1 MSIIF
6 RKCCIQG
13 DDIPTPV
20 TTENNQGSTIGID
33 VISTPVTSVDVTA
46 SDTSTPAEKEV
57 PIEPSNQVDGT
68 RNGNHISK

>member
-6 RKCCIQG
+6 CKCCIQG

-20 TTENNQGSTIGID
+20 TTENNQGSTTGID
-33 VISTPVTSVDVTA
+33 VTSTPVTSVDVTA
-46 SDTSTPAEKEV
+46 ADTSTPAEKEV
-57 PIEPSNQVDGT
+57 PIEPSNQVNGT